1 MELIYY
7 PNPLLMDK
15 TRPVKS
21 DEVDLAQKIHR
32 MFELMYENNGIGLAA
47 PQVGWDARLFV
58 LNIGGS
64 KEGEERVFINPRIIT
79 RTGTANDTEG
89 CLSFPGLYVKVK
101 RTREITVEYEDM
113 EFKTCQTKCDGLLAR
128 AVQHEMDHLD
138 NVLLVHRMSHT
149 DKIRNRKLLDDLR
162 EQHDSS
168 LEEDRESQ

>member
-15 TRPVKS
+15 TRPVRH
-21 DEVDLAQKIHR
+21 DEADLGEKIRR

-58 LNIGGS
+58 LNIMGS
-64 KEGEERVFINPRIIT
+64 ADGEERLFINPRIIT
-79 RTGTANDTEG
+79 RTGTVSDTEG
-89 CLSFPGLYVKVK
+89 CLSFPGLFVKVK
-101 RTREITVEYEDM
+101 RTREITVEYEDID
-113 EFKTCQTKCDGLLAR
+113 FKAGQTKCDGLLAR

-149 DKIRNRKLLDDLR
+149 DKIRNRNLLDDLKER
-162 EQHDSS
+162 HESF
-168 LEEDRESQ
+168 EEDPQSE